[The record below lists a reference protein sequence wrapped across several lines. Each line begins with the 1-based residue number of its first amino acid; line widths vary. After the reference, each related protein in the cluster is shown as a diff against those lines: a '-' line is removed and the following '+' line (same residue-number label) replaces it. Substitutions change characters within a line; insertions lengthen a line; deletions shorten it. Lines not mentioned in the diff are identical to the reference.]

1 MNKIRQSNLLS
12 HTAIKTLQSLFA
24 TINSLTG
31 RFGQMRCLCID
42 RLAGLSQIILKD
54 KIAALLDLLYQS
66 LPEIKVSK
74 KCPELVLPVL
84 VGDSALLL
92 LRPGSLVPLP
102 IYVHLS
108 LVIVDL
114 SLGDC
119 LCFSPKI
126 CVTDRGY

>member
-1 MNKIRQSNLLS
+1 
-12 HTAIKTLQSLFA
+12 
-24 TINSLTG
+24 
-31 RFGQMRCLCID
+31 MRCLCID

-66 LPEIKVSK
+66 LPEIKESK

-126 CVTDRGY
+126 CVTNR